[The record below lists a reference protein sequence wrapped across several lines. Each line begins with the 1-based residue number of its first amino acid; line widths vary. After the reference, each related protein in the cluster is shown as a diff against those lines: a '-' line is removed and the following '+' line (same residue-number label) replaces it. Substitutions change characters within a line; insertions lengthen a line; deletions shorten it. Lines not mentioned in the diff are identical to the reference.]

1 METPR
6 PLREIRRSLATGH
19 VSDVALLVG
28 RLLFGGLFVY
38 NGLNH
43 FRNRAATTAYSA
55 YKRVPAP
62 AAATVI
68 SGAWLL
74 ASGLSIVLGA
84 WPHTGALMVVVFLL
98 VVTPVMHDFWTVADQ
113 TQRLGEF
120 INFSKNVALLGAA
133 LMLLAIPSPWPYS
146 IVP

>member
-1 METPR
+1 MSE
-6 PLREIRRSLATGH
+6 
-19 VSDVALLVG
+19 VALLIG

-43 FRNRAATTAYSA
+43 FRNRAAITGYCA

-62 AAATVI
+62 AAAAVL

-74 ASGLSIVLGA
+74 VGGLSIILGA
-84 WPHTGALMVVVFLL
+84 RPQIGAWMIVIFLL
-98 VVTPVMHDFWTVADQ
+98 GVTPVMHNFWTVTDE

-120 INFSKNVALLGAA
+120 INFSKNLALLGAA

-146 IVP
+146 LAP